1 MWNFVLILHIFN
13 IFIDKKYSVR
23 IIQNELKY
31 KIEYKYEKIMIM
43 NKMKISPVVVVFEG
57 RRRVGERPFYSWVQF
72 QSGRAVPCY

>member
-31 KIEYKYEKIMIM
+31 KYEKIIIM
-43 NKMKISPVVVVFEG
+43 NKNEN
-57 RRRVGERPFYSWVQF
+57 
-72 QSGRAVPCY
+72 

>member
-1 MWNFVLILHIFN
+1 MWNFVLILHILN

-43 NKMKISPVVVVFEG
+43 NKNEN
-57 RRRVGERPFYSWVQF
+57 
-72 QSGRAVPCY
+72 